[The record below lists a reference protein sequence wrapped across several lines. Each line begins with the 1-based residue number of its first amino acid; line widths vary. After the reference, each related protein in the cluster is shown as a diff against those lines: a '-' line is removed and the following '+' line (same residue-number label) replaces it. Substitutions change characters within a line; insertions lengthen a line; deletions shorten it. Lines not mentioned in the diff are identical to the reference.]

1 MTKKD
6 ILYCRS
12 LLIER
17 RTLKDTILNLK
28 IIAIQ
33 VRKIKSRQK

>member
-1 MTKKD
+1 MKKD
-6 ILYCRS
+6 ILYFRN

-17 RTLKDTILNLK
+17 RTLKDSILSFK

-33 VRKIKSRQK
+33 VRKIKIK

>member
-1 MTKKD
+1 MKKD
-6 ILYCRS
+6 ILYFRS

-17 RTLKDTILNLK
+17 RTLKDSILIFK

-33 VRKIKSRQK
+33 VRKNRKI

>member
-6 ILYCRS
+6 ILYYRS

-33 VRKIKSRQK
+33 VRKIKIK

>member
-6 ILYCRS
+6 ILYYRS